1 MPKHL
6 IWWLLT
12 MACVIWYIAITW
24 YVAIRG
30 AKDIKEMLARLRDRQ
45 GLDSKA
51 GSSRISGSNEGEQA
65 FDHAARV
72 AR

>member
-45 GLDSKA
+45 GP
-51 GSSRISGSNEGEQA
+51 EQ
-65 FDHAARV
+65 
-72 AR
+72 